1 MNQETNNNMKFT
13 RYLLGGFI
21 AGVASAI
28 ANNLYNIIFKSL
40 TGIEVSDF
48 INYGTITSTSMVLP
62 ILAAIYYFVLNRTT
76 RKACVIFTSTTI
88 LIVLLS
94 LLGPLQEQLPNGE
107 PAPSGWVG
115 LTIPMHIITG
125 LFAFLSIHKY
135 IHKNDL
141 PKESK

>member
-48 INYGTITSTSMVLP
+48 INYGTITSASMVLP

-76 RKACVIFTSTTI
+76 RKA
-88 LIVLLS
+88 
-94 LLGPLQEQLPNGE
+94 
-107 PAPSGWVG
+107 
-115 LTIPMHIITG
+115 
-125 LFAFLSIHKY
+125 
-135 IHKNDL
+135 
-141 PKESK
+141 